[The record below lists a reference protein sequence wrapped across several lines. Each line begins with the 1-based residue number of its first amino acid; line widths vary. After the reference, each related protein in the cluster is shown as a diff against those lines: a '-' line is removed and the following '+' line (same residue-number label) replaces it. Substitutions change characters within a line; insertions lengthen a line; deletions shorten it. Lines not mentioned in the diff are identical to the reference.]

1 MSLLLDAEAKC
12 KTTALPDEIV
22 AAHALVE
29 LARLRPASRPPRGRA
44 N

>member
-12 KTTALPDEIV
+12 KTTALPDEII

-29 LARLRPASRPPRGRA
+29 LARLRPTSRAIRGRA
-44 N
+44 S